1 MVAERALLETEDGSP
16 RNERARVAR
25 AGLLFWLAQTY
36 SESQRVVAWR
46 VARDG
51 LREIDGVDSPE
62 ASTRRIALLSELKT
76 PLGSDHASVRRAF
89 GDLASSSEPPWLWIR
104 SPLLLARSSQQRGD
118 ARGAREHLRAASEPQ
133 DVTTHNRGALA
144 LERGNVE
151 LTAGRLPLAQEQY
164 AVASELFD
172 AAGTGTILPAWG
184 LAECFR
190 AAGEIGSARKTHE
203 AIGAHEHQCTGVELW
218 VRLEV
223 AGVDIDAGDLPRGLS
238 GLRAVMHE
246 AAESLHDRT
255 LYQATSSYISSL
267 VAIHDAGRLT
277 PEDLTTAHAELD
289 VAEDVALSIARDD
302 PPWYTILYPGLRAEL
317 LALCPDRLDEA
328 ISLAA
333 TALERAR
340 ARWTD
345 AVPMHAR
352 MLVAH
357 LVRADRLDDARAAL
371 AVAEPEAEAQ
381 RYLRELSRLRAHAVA
396 VLVRA
401 GAPVADVQAKLAA
414 LRATLGETDAPRI
427 VADTLLELSR
437 LLPASSAAPDPQE
450 LLDEAYALF
459 VEMPIPAQEAR
470 CLEVMGDVLAA
481 RGDPTDGR
489 RRYLAAKGTYER
501 YGLGLRV
508 PAVERKLG

>member
-1 MVAERALLETEDGSP
+1 
-16 RNERARVAR
+16 
-25 AGLLFWLAQTY
+25 
-36 SESQRVVAWR
+36 
-46 VARDG
+46 
-51 LREIDGVDSPE
+51 
-62 ASTRRIALLSELKT
+62 
-76 PLGSDHASVRRAF
+76 
-89 GDLASSSEPPWLWIR
+89 
-104 SPLLLARSSQQRGD
+104 
-118 ARGAREHLRAASEPQ
+118 
-133 DVTTHNRGALA
+133 
-144 LERGNVE
+144 
-151 LTAGRLPLAQEQY
+151 
-164 AVASELFD
+164 
-172 AAGTGTILPAWG
+172 
-184 LAECFR
+184 
-190 AAGEIGSARKTHE
+190 
-203 AIGAHEHQCTGVELW
+203 
-218 VRLEV
+218 
-223 AGVDIDAGDLPRGLS
+223 
-238 GLRAVMHE
+238 
-246 AAESLHDRT
+246 
-255 LYQATSSYISSL
+255 
-267 VAIHDAGRLT
+267 
-277 PEDLTTAHAELD
+277 
-289 VAEDVALSIARDD
+289 
-302 PPWYTILYPGLRAEL
+302 
-317 LALCPDRLDEA
+317 
-328 ISLAA
+328 
-333 TALERAR
+333 
-340 ARWTD
+340 
-345 AVPMHAR
+345 MHAR